1 MAFSYDIP
9 EIPLLLTLASFIFI
23 LNVAEELANNLLK
36 AGLLGSIVVGII
48 YGPEAANIIPLG
60 GQETFLVL
68 GYIGL
73 LLIVFEAGLTTDM
86 TLLHRNIYLSM
97 TAAFTGIVLPI
108 GLSMLLLTVGYKYSA
123 LQGFTAG
130 AALCS
135 TSLGT
140 TLSLLSPELK
150 QTRTGEISSDSG
162 RVGWA
167 SIVRPILVS
176 AAFILVTYIAARL
189 LSLIPGLSRLQ
200 CGRTQLFLIVFTLAG
215 YVAGAKYAGTSE
227 LLGAHLAGT
236 LLAHVFPC
244 EKASTS
250 HFQDTDTAKSE
261 IQVQYTPQPC
271 LVTPISVFTSQIEPL
286 LATFLSPLFFASIGA
301 ALPMSA
307 LGSIEGSHRVVWRGI
322 VYSLLMFV
330 AKAAVGLTILVWPD
344 PNRSRG
350 WFGRQMNRMEE
361 GADKDTVSLKLLTSW
376 QSVLLLGIA
385 MVARGEIALI
395 VAQLGRPL
403 LEGSNAEPFA
413 VVNWAMLLNTAG
425 GALGVGLLLR
435 KQM

>member
-123 LQGFTAG
+123 LRGFTAG

-150 QTRTGEISSDSG
+150 QTRTG
-162 RVGWA
+162 
-167 SIVRPILVS
+167 
-176 AAFILVTYIAARL
+176 T
-189 LSLIPGLSRLQ
+189 
-200 CGRTQLFLIVFTLAG
+200 
-215 YVAGAKYAGTSE
+215 
-227 LLGAHLAGT
+227 
-236 LLAHVFPC
+236 
-244 EKASTS
+244 
-250 HFQDTDTAKSE
+250 
-261 IQVQYTPQPC
+261 
-271 LVTPISVFTSQIEPL
+271 
-286 LATFLSPLFFASIGA
+286 
-301 ALPMSA
+301 
-307 LGSIEGSHRVVWRGI
+307 
-322 VYSLLMFV
+322 
-330 AKAAVGLTILVWPD
+330 
-344 PNRSRG
+344 
-350 WFGRQMNRMEE
+350 
-361 GADKDTVSLKLLTSW
+361 
-376 QSVLLLGIA
+376 
-385 MVARGEIALI
+385 
-395 VAQLGRPL
+395 
-403 LEGSNAEPFA
+403 
-413 VVNWAMLLNTAG
+413 
-425 GALGVGLLLR
+425 
-435 KQM
+435 